1 MLGRR
6 HIALCAV
13 VAMLGACSPG
23 GAAVSA
29 TSSTSAV
36 TTSAPPATSPATATA
51 VSRAASEPTPTTART
66 TSSTSSASAPVTTSR
81 SSSTAVGTTPTV
93 PAATAAT
100 ATPAP
105 VPPSPTPAADQSL
118 ALLQDSFS
126 LLTEKFFK
134 PLNSKDLLSVAWQA
148 AANETRS
155 EGGHT
160 DVAAPKLSGDPAA
173 DLAAFSQQYLQLVA
187 GLPGNHSQ
195 VAFRAAQQMVGS
207 LHEQHT
213 YFLTPSEAQQFTQ
226 QSSGQSNFVGIGVT
240 INAIAPP
247 FLITDVFPNSP
258 AEKAGIHAGDEIV
271 SANGKVLTAAT
282 RDQLTAA
289 LAGPVGSTVTI
300 DLKPPSG
307 STREVTVARQ
317 EVYEPLLE
325 SRVLADHM
333 CYLQL
338 HSFPFADQVLPDGKT
353 VLQELDADLTTCQ
366 QAAVTGWILD
376 LRGDPGGAD
385 VERFA
390 SRFIADGVLS
400 TSRDR
405 LGATYEMAP
414 TGQLFPQQLP
424 LAVLIDGGSASSS
437 EILASAVQDLHR
449 GIIVGTHSAGIVN
462 GTELMPLPM
471 GAMLGVAV
479 EQLLRDTN
487 GGPLDGHPVVPDVT
501 ISAQPPT
508 AEQLAAGTD
517 NQITRAAQALAAG
530 NAKNVVPAVPT
541 PAPLMLTDQ
550 ALERELGPLLPDNSA
565 VPTTTTTKRV
575 DLTIDTLDGYASENP
590 SLGQA
595 KARAIRLGFRGEL
608 IRRYGPVDSP
618 DYTVGIG
625 LYSNATGAH
634 DDLAQVYAPGELQNP
649 TETITVVTPATFG
662 DETVA
667 RVGTGPNA
675 GSSELTWRHGA
686 VVFDL
691 QFNGNP
697 GDVPFAKMVA
707 VAKAMEALYKDHP
720 VS

>member
-1 MLGRR
+1 
-6 HIALCAV
+6 
-13 VAMLGACSPG
+13 
-23 GAAVSA
+23 VSA

-36 TTSAPPATSPATATA
+36 TTSSPPPTPPATATA
-51 VSRAASEPTPTTART
+51 VTRAVSEPTPTATAST
-66 TSSTSSASAPVTTSR
+66 TSRASATSAPVTTSR
-81 SSSTAVGTTPTV
+81 SSSTAAGTTP
-93 PAATAAT
+93 AAAT

-105 VPPSPTPAADQSL
+105 IPPSPTPAADQSL

-148 AANETRS
+148 ASGEARS
-155 EGGHT
+155 EGGHA
-160 DVAAPKLSGDPAA
+160 DIAAPKLSGDPAA
-173 DLAAFSQQYLQLVA
+173 DLAAFSRQYLQLVA
-187 GLPGNHSQ
+187 ALPGNHSQ

-300 DLKPPSG
+300 DLKAPSG

-414 TGQLFPQQLP
+414 TGQLFSQQLP

-449 GIIVGTHSAGIVN
+449 GIVVGTHSAGIVN

-487 GGPLDGHPVVPDVT
+487 GGPLDGHPVIPDVA

-575 DLTIDTLDGYASENP
+575 DLTINTLDGYASENP
-590 SLGQA
+590 SLSQA
-595 KARAIRLGFRGEL
+595 KARAVRLGFRGEL

-686 VVFDL
+686 VIFDL

>member
-6 HIALCAV
+6 HIALCAL

-29 TSSTSAV
+29 TSSTAAL
-36 TTSAPPATSPATATA
+36 TTSSPSATPHATATA
-51 VSRAASEPTPTTART
+51 VPRTVSEPTPPPS
-66 TSSTSSASAPVTTSR
+66 TSTNASSASGPVTASR
-81 SSSTAVGTTPTV
+81 SSSTAAGTTPT
-93 PAATAAT
+93 PTAT

-134 PLNSKDLLSVAWQA
+134 PLNSKDLLSIAWQA
-148 AANETRS
+148 AANEVRS
-155 EGGHT
+155 EGGHA
-160 DVAAPKLSGDPAA
+160 DVAAPNLSGDPAA
-173 DLAAFSQQYLQLVA
+173 DLAAFSRQYLQLVA
-187 GLPGNHSQ
+187 GLPGNHAQ

-300 DLKPPSG
+300 DLKSPSG
-307 STREVTVARQ
+307 STREVMVARQ

-353 VLQELDADLTTCQ
+353 VLQELDADLTTCR

-390 SRFIADGVLS
+390 SRFIANGVLS

-449 GIIVGTHSAGIVN
+449 GIVVGTHSAGIVN

-541 PAPLMLTDQ
+541 PAPLMLADQ

-565 VPTTTTTKRV
+565 VPTSTTTKRV
-575 DLTIDTLDGYASENP
+575 DLTVDTLDGYASENP
-590 SLGQA
+590 NLSQA
-595 KARAIRLGFRGEL
+595 KERAIRLGFRGEL

-634 DDLAQVYAPGELQNP
+634 DDLAQVYAPGEVQNP
-649 TETITVVTPATFG
+649 TESITVVSPATFG

-691 QFNGNP
+691 QYDGNP
-697 GDVPFAKMVA
+697 GDVPFDKLAA
-707 VAKAMEALYKDHP
+707 VARAMEALYKDHP
-720 VS
+720 VQ